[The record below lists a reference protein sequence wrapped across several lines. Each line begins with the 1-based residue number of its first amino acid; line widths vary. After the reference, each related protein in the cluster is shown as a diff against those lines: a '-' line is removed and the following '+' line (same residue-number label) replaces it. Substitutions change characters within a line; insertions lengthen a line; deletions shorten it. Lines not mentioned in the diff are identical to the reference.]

1 MKLAYY
7 PGCTL
12 RTAAVEYDRSLRA
25 VASTLGLDLR
35 EVNDWNCCGASPAV
49 AFDPALGLALA
60 ARNLALAEAQGAE
73 VMLAPCSG
81 CYHRTARAA
90 KAFGGEQAAE
100 DPVQA
105 RAVAALK
112 EAGQT
117 YRGTVS
123 VRHPVDLFVTD
134 VGLEA
139 VRARVRRPLSGL
151 KVVCYYGCLLARP
164 RELTGYVDLIR
175 PTSLDRLVG
184 ALGARPLP
192 FRQKT
197 SCCGGPVLLSHPEVA
212 FKKTKALLDEA
223 LEHGADCMVSP
234 CPLCSMNLD
243 GRQADIERAFGVRYD
258 MPVLY
263 FSQLIA
269 LAFDLPPRVRGLHKN
284 IVSPRRVLEKI
295 R

>member
-1 MKLAYY
+1 MKFAYY

-12 RTAAVEYDRSLRA
+12 RTTAVEYDRSLRA
-25 VASTLGLDLR
+25 VANALGLDLQ
-35 EVNDWNCCGASPAV
+35 EVDDWNCCGASPAA

-60 ARNLALAEAQGAE
+60 ARNLALAEAQGAK

-81 CYHRTARAA
+81 CYHRAARAA
-90 KAFGGEQAAE
+90 TAFGTGQAAQ
-100 DPVQA
+100 DPVRA

-117 YRGTVS
+117 YQGTVL

-134 VGLEA
+134 LGLEA
-139 VRARVRRPLSGL
+139 VRARVTRPLRGL
-151 KVVCYYGCLLARP
+151 RVVCYYGCLLARP
-164 RELTGYVDLIR
+164 KELTGYADSIR
-175 PTSLDRLVG
+175 PTSLDRLVEVLAG
-184 ALGARPLP
+184 IPLP

-212 FKKTKALLDEA
+212 FRKTKALLDEA
-223 LEHGADCMVSP
+223 LEQGADCMVSP

-243 GRQADIERAFGVRYD
+243 ARQADVEHAFGVRYD
-258 MPVLY
+258 LPVLY
-263 FSQLIA
+263 FTQLMG
-269 LAFDLPPRVRGLHKN
+269 LAFGLPPRIVGLHKN
-284 IVSPRRVLEKI
+284 IVSTRRVLEKI

>member
-1 MKLAYY
+1 MKFAYY

-12 RTAAVEYDRSLRA
+12 RTTAVEYDRSLRA
-25 VASTLGLDLR
+25 VASALGLDLQ
-35 EVNDWNCCGASPAV
+35 EVDDWNCCGASPAA

-60 ARNLALAEAQGAE
+60 ARNLALAEVQGAK
-73 VMLAPCSG
+73 VLLAPCSG
-81 CYHRTARAA
+81 CYQKAA
-90 KAFGGEQAAE
+90 KAQRTLSRAEAAL
-100 DPVQA
+100 DGVSA

-112 EAGQT
+112 AAGQT

-134 VGLEA
+134 LGLPA
-139 VRARVRRPLSGL
+139 VRARLARSLAGL
-151 KVVCYYGCLLARP
+151 RVVCYYGCLLTRP
-164 RELTGYVDLIR
+164 KELTGYHSIR
-175 PTSLDRLVG
+175 PTSLDRLTE
-184 ALGARPLP
+184 ALGAMPLP
-192 FRQKT
+192 FRQRT

-212 FKKTKALLDEA
+212 FRKTKALLDEA
-223 LEHGADCMVSP
+223 LEQRADCLVSP

-263 FSQLIA
+263 FSQLMG
-269 LAFDLPPRVRGLHKN
+269 LAFDLPPRVLGLHKN